1 VSHPIKEYMTCC
13 LISGSYT
20 VPSFPVMRS
29 SDAWRPLGR
38 ARPFGRKEIGLEVH
52 GTVGT
57 MVRILFILRLQKGWF
72 LDETILM
79 RGALDR
85 YLRGMQ
91 EGLLPDV
98 R

>member
-1 VSHPIKEYMTCC
+1 MK
-13 LISGSYT
+13 
-20 VPSFPVMRS
+20 S
-29 SDAWRPLGR
+29 SDVWQPLGR

-52 GTVGT
+52 GTAGT
-57 MVRILFILRLQKGWF
+57 MVRILFIPDLQTAGSF
-72 LDETILM
+72 ETILIHDT
-79 RGALDR
+79 LDR